1 MKQHFIDTKDALKAD
16 ALKALEEDFN
26 EQEYLIKRLRN
37 KIQEYETTIN
47 ADSRVQEVMEENKK
61 LRQDYHRGF
70 PISEEEQKNIDN
82 WIEKH
87 TQEKHG
93 GNRYAGA
100 IGGRYTF
107 KFTPTSIGI
116 IGTIRCSCGDTF
128 TFSDL

>member
-1 MKQHFIDTKDALKAD
+1 MKQHFIDTKDALKA
-16 ALKALEEDFN
+16 LEENFN

-70 PISEEEQKNIDN
+70 PISEEEQKSINS

-93 GNRYAGA
+93 GNHYAGA
-100 IGGRYTF
+100 IGGYTF
-107 KFTPTSIGI
+107 EFTPTSIGT
-116 IGTIRCSCGDTF
+116 IGTIKCLCGDTF